1 MDALLFALG
10 FLAFL
15 LLVGYLVHRADRR
28 HQEQWLREHKE
39 ELVAAIVDNMA
50 GERKRLEQQ
59 LQDINAALERS
70 DSIAKQAIE
79 ALQHDERKGT
89 K

>member
-15 LLVGYLVHRADRR
+15 LLVGYLVQRSERR

-50 GERKRLEQQ
+50 GERQRLEQQ

-70 DSIAKQAIE
+70 DSIAKQAID
-79 ALQHDERKGT
+79 ALQQDERKG
-89 K
+89 KK